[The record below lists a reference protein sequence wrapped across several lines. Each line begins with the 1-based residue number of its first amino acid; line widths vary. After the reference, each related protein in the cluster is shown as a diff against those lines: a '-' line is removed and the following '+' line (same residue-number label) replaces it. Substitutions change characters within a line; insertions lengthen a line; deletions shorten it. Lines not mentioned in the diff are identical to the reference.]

1 MQRAEKMAAVDHT
14 WLRME
19 QPTNRMVII
28 GVLLLGGAVSLD
40 ALERHIGE
48 RLLQYPRFR
57 QRVETTSSG
66 AWWCDDPH
74 FELARHI
81 NRARLPQPGGKA
93 ELQAFVA
100 ELASRG
106 LDQNHPLW
114 QFHLIED
121 YAGGV
126 AVVARIHHAIADG
139 ISLIG
144 VMLSLTDEA
153 GPLHPPVPQHED
165 ESGFR
170 AAVEPLIAAIDQGL
184 KATGSLL
191 DMVTRPAGLLELVKQ
206 GSGIAA
212 ELTWLLTMP
221 SDSETRL
228 KGKLSGEKRVAW
240 GETLSLRDVKAIGH
254 ALGCSVNDVLLA
266 SVTSAL
272 RAYLASKGD
281 NTDGVEVRALV
292 PVNLRPEA
300 GMNGMLGNHFGVFGL
315 SLPVGEADPLQ
326 RVHEVRRRMI
336 ALKTSNEA
344 AVTLGLQAGLGYA
357 PRLVQEQLYDL
368 LLSRATA
375 VMTNVPG
382 PQCTLKMA
390 GAAIDQ
396 VIFWVPQTGPV
407 GIGVSILTYNGRV
420 QFGLI
425 TDVALVPDPEDVVNR
440 FGAEFEKLLLHVL
453 MNA

>member
-1 MQRAEKMAAVDHT
+1 
-14 WLRME
+14 
-19 QPTNRMVII
+19 
-28 GVLLLGGAVSLD
+28 
-40 ALERHIGE
+40 
-48 RLLQYPRFR
+48 
-57 QRVETTSSG
+57 
-66 AWWCDDPH
+66 
-74 FELARHI
+74 
-81 NRARLPQPGGKA
+81 
-93 ELQAFVA
+93 
-100 ELASRG
+100 
-106 LDQNHPLW
+106 
-114 QFHLIED
+114 
-121 YAGGV
+121 
-126 AVVARIHHAIADG
+126 
-139 ISLIG
+139 
-144 VMLSLTDEA
+144 
-153 GPLHPPVPQHED
+153 
-165 ESGFR
+165 
-170 AAVEPLIAAIDQGL
+170 
-184 KATGSLL
+184 
-191 DMVTRPAGLLELVKQ
+191 
-206 GSGIAA
+206 
-212 ELTWLLTMP
+212 
-221 SDSETRL
+221 
-228 KGKLSGEKRVAW
+228 
-240 GETLSLRDVKAIGH
+240 
-254 ALGCSVNDVLLA
+254 
-266 SVTSAL
+266 
-272 RAYLASKGD
+272 
-281 NTDGVEVRALV
+281 
-292 PVNLRPEA
+292 
-300 GMNGMLGNHFGVFGL
+300 MNGMLGNHFGVFGL